1 MCLSEQG
8 VEQTAESSVVW
19 VVMILNILPSNFFIL
34 QKYDID
40 FSAQELFIDI
50 NYTHIQEINRP
61 MHPLS

>member
-1 MCLSEQG
+1 MCLSGQG

-50 NYTHIQEINRP
+50 N
-61 MHPLS
+61 